1 MFSTVLVSMLLAV
14 SAVAA
19 QEPTPTSAP
28 AVDCS
33 AAVSKCISP
42 EDATGRCRDFCTRAE
57 NKQECLVTCRAAAMK
72 TATACAEN
80 EAQIVASCEKLQSET
95 EQLRTKAAEA
105 RESLNEALADGT
117 VTEACKTTVCER
129 IPAEE
134 TEIKDQ
140 CIEMCDS
147 IDSTEDLHA
156 AIRTVADKVQE
167 SLRQRFEAAR
177 EQGVENAEEA
187 RAALQAAVEAKR
199 AAFEDEKAAFIEKAD
214 ELKAKAKA
222 AAEVRRASLEELRAL
237 VEAREAAETEEEK
250 EAIQAQI
257 DEKKAEYKEAIE
269 QAKVAL
275 GGKREELAKKV
286 LAAKEDG
293 GEQLRAILIE
303 FQNSLKDRM
312 DEIKQKLQTIDPNA
326 EVVADVPAEE
336 PELRRRKRE
345 SATSLSMVGVVA
357 CDGDDELCDFQ
368 VATVAAE
375 MANSSS
381 DVNINEVTEE
391 DLDAE
396 EIQIGS
402 MVQQSTTTTTTTVA
416 ANGQATTTTV
426 AANGQATTT
435 TVAVKDTTN
444 NNENN
449 ESDDD
454 NVDEQESVKDS
465 NTDSSSASS
474 LVFSTVALFF
484 AMLNNF

>member
-1 MFSTVLVSMLLAV
+1 MNFFL
-14 SAVAA
+14 
-19 QEPTPTSAP
+19 
-28 AVDCS
+28 
-33 AAVSKCISP
+33 K
-42 EDATGRCRDFCTRAE
+42 
-57 NKQECLVTCRAAAMK
+57 
-72 TATACAEN
+72 
-80 EAQIVASCEKLQSET
+80 KLF
-95 EQLRTKAAEA
+95 QL
-105 RESLNEALADGT
+105 
-117 VTEACKTTVCER
+117 
-129 IPAEE
+129 
-134 TEIKDQ
+134 
-140 CIEMCDS
+140 
-147 IDSTEDLHA
+147 
-156 AIRTVADKVQE
+156 
-167 SLRQRFEAAR
+167 
-177 EQGVENAEEA
+177 
-187 RAALQAAVEAKR
+187 
-199 AAFEDEKAAFIEKAD
+199 
-214 ELKAKAKA
+214 
-222 AAEVRRASLEELRAL
+222 
-237 VEAREAAETEEEK
+237 
-250 EAIQAQI
+250 
-257 DEKKAEYKEAIE
+257 
-269 QAKVAL
+269 
-275 GGKREELAKKV
+275 ELAKKV

-402 MVQQSTTTTTTTVA
+402 MVQQSTTTT
-416 ANGQATTTTV
+416 V

-435 TVAVKDTTN
+435 TVAVVKDTTT

-474 LVFSTVALFF
+474 LVFSTVALFC

>member
-1 MFSTVLVSMLLAV
+1 MILKFWIFFLIFFFL
-14 SAVAA
+14 
-19 QEPTPTSAP
+19 
-28 AVDCS
+28 
-33 AAVSKCISP
+33 K
-42 EDATGRCRDFCTRAE
+42 
-57 NKQECLVTCRAAAMK
+57 K
-72 TATACAEN
+72 
-80 EAQIVASCEKLQSET
+80 KLF
-95 EQLRTKAAEA
+95 QL
-105 RESLNEALADGT
+105 
-117 VTEACKTTVCER
+117 
-129 IPAEE
+129 
-134 TEIKDQ
+134 
-140 CIEMCDS
+140 
-147 IDSTEDLHA
+147 
-156 AIRTVADKVQE
+156 
-167 SLRQRFEAAR
+167 
-177 EQGVENAEEA
+177 
-187 RAALQAAVEAKR
+187 
-199 AAFEDEKAAFIEKAD
+199 
-214 ELKAKAKA
+214 
-222 AAEVRRASLEELRAL
+222 
-237 VEAREAAETEEEK
+237 
-250 EAIQAQI
+250 
-257 DEKKAEYKEAIE
+257 
-269 QAKVAL
+269 
-275 GGKREELAKKV
+275 ELAKKV
-286 LAAKEDG
+286 LAGKEDG

-402 MVQQSTTTTTTTVA
+402 MVQQSTTTT
-416 ANGQATTTTV
+416 V

-435 TVAVKDTTN
+435 TVAVVKDTTT

-484 AMLNNF
+484 AMLNNFWTPKPKY

>member
-1 MFSTVLVSMLLAV
+1 MNFFSNFFFFL
-14 SAVAA
+14 
-19 QEPTPTSAP
+19 
-28 AVDCS
+28 
-33 AAVSKCISP
+33 K
-42 EDATGRCRDFCTRAE
+42 
-57 NKQECLVTCRAAAMK
+57 K
-72 TATACAEN
+72 
-80 EAQIVASCEKLQSET
+80 KLF
-95 EQLRTKAAEA
+95 QL
-105 RESLNEALADGT
+105 
-117 VTEACKTTVCER
+117 
-129 IPAEE
+129 
-134 TEIKDQ
+134 
-140 CIEMCDS
+140 
-147 IDSTEDLHA
+147 
-156 AIRTVADKVQE
+156 
-167 SLRQRFEAAR
+167 
-177 EQGVENAEEA
+177 
-187 RAALQAAVEAKR
+187 
-199 AAFEDEKAAFIEKAD
+199 
-214 ELKAKAKA
+214 
-222 AAEVRRASLEELRAL
+222 
-237 VEAREAAETEEEK
+237 
-250 EAIQAQI
+250 
-257 DEKKAEYKEAIE
+257 
-269 QAKVAL
+269 
-275 GGKREELAKKV
+275 ELAKKV

-402 MVQQSTTTTTTTVA
+402 MVQQSTTTTVA

-484 AMLNNF
+484 AMLNNFWSMHAFYW

>member
-1 MFSTVLVSMLLAV
+1 MIIIF
-14 SAVAA
+14 
-19 QEPTPTSAP
+19 
-28 AVDCS
+28 
-33 AAVSKCISP
+33 
-42 EDATGRCRDFCTRAE
+42 F
-57 NKQECLVTCRAAAMK
+57 
-72 TATACAEN
+72 
-80 EAQIVASCEKLQSET
+80 
-95 EQLRTKAAEA
+95 
-105 RESLNEALADGT
+105 
-117 VTEACKTTVCER
+117 
-129 IPAEE
+129 
-134 TEIKDQ
+134 
-140 CIEMCDS
+140 
-147 IDSTEDLHA
+147 
-156 AIRTVADKVQE
+156 
-167 SLRQRFEAAR
+167 F
-177 EQGVENAEEA
+177 
-187 RAALQAAVEAKR
+187 
-199 AAFEDEKAAFIEKAD
+199 
-214 ELKAKAKA
+214 
-222 AAEVRRASLEELRAL
+222 
-237 VEAREAAETEEEK
+237 
-250 EAIQAQI
+250 
-257 DEKKAEYKEAIE
+257 EKKTDFEILNFFLKKLF
-269 QAKVAL
+269 QL
-275 GGKREELAKKV
+275 ELAKKV

-402 MVQQSTTTTTTTVA
+402 MVQQSTTTT
-416 ANGQATTTTV
+416 V

-435 TVAVKDTTN
+435 TVAVVKDTTT

-449 ESDDD
+449 DSDDD

-484 AMLNNF
+484 AMLNL

>member
-1 MFSTVLVSMLLAV
+1 MF
-14 SAVAA
+14 
-19 QEPTPTSAP
+19 
-28 AVDCS
+28 
-33 AAVSKCISP
+33 
-42 EDATGRCRDFCTRAE
+42 
-57 NKQECLVTCRAAAMK
+57 
-72 TATACAEN
+72 
-80 EAQIVASCEKLQSET
+80 
-95 EQLRTKAAEA
+95 QL
-105 RESLNEALADGT
+105 
-117 VTEACKTTVCER
+117 
-129 IPAEE
+129 
-134 TEIKDQ
+134 
-140 CIEMCDS
+140 
-147 IDSTEDLHA
+147 
-156 AIRTVADKVQE
+156 
-167 SLRQRFEAAR
+167 
-177 EQGVENAEEA
+177 
-187 RAALQAAVEAKR
+187 
-199 AAFEDEKAAFIEKAD
+199 
-214 ELKAKAKA
+214 
-222 AAEVRRASLEELRAL
+222 
-237 VEAREAAETEEEK
+237 
-250 EAIQAQI
+250 
-257 DEKKAEYKEAIE
+257 
-269 QAKVAL
+269 
-275 GGKREELAKKV
+275 ELAKKV